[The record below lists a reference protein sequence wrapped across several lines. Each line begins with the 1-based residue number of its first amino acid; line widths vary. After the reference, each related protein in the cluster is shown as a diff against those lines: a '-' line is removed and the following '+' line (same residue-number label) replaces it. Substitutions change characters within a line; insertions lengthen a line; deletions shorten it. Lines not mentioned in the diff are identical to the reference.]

1 MNTTVAPPD
10 TAAAQP
16 AQVHLLEHLSTA
28 VLLLDGQLHVQYANH
43 AAEQL
48 LATSLPYL
56 RQQPF
61 SAFLDERDFH
71 PDSLQQALQAH
82 QPYVQREARLC
93 SSGHLPLAVVDYTV
107 TPLPA
112 PLHCPNAAEGADSH
126 ARLLIEL
133 HQLDRLIHTN
143 REDSLFTANQATRAL
158 VRGMAHE
165 IKNPLGGIRGAAQL
179 LERQL
184 DSEALR
190 EYTGVIIHEA
200 DRLRA
205 LADRMLGARRPPA
218 FARVNIHQILERVR
232 RIVQAEVGDALSIV
246 RDYDPSLPEV
256 WADAD
261 QLIQVFLNIVG
272 NAAQCLLELPTGSR
286 PDGLPPRIVIRSRV
300 LRRITIGTRCHTL
313 LCLVEVEDNGPGIS
327 AELRETVFYPMVTG
341 RSQGT
346 GLGLPIA
353 QAIMQQHGGL
363 IECNSQPGQTIF
375 KILVPFPPTDHRATD
390 TAPHAHPQPLPHPP

>member
-1 MNTTVAPPD
+1 MNTIVAPQEAP
-10 TAAAQP
+10 AFQS
-16 AQVHLLEHLSTA
+16 AQVQLLEHLSTA

-61 SAFLDERDFH
+61 HVFLHAQDYH
-71 PDSLQQALQAH
+71 PESLRQALQTH
-82 QPYVQREARLC
+82 QSYVQREARLR
-93 SSGHLPLAVVDYTV
+93 SPGHLPLGVVDYTV

-112 PLHCPNAAEGADSH
+112 PLICPDVSGESAGHQAQ
-126 ARLLIEL
+126 LLIEL
-133 HQLDRLIHTN
+133 HRLDRLIHTN

-184 DSEALR
+184 DSEELR

-205 LADRMLGARRPPA
+205 LADRMLGARQPPA
-218 FARVNIHQILERVR
+218 FTRVNIHQILERVR
-232 RIVQAEVGDALSIV
+232 RVVQAEVGDALTVV
-246 RDYDPSLPEV
+246 RDYDPSLPDV
-256 WADAD
+256 RADAD

-272 NAAQCLLELPTGSR
+272 NAAQCLLEQPQGTGSGAPLR
-286 PDGLPPRIVIRSRV
+286 PDGQAPRIIIRSRV
-300 LRRITIGTRCHTL
+300 LRRITIGTRCHPL

-341 RSQGT
+341 RSKGT

-363 IECNSQPGQTIF
+363 IECESQPGQTIF
-375 KILVPFPPTDHRATD
+375 KILVPFDSMANRATEVS
-390 TAPHAHPQPLPHPP
+390 PHAQP

>member
-1 MNTTVAPPD
+1 MNTIVAPQE
-10 TAAAQP
+10 ASAFQP

-61 SAFLDERDFH
+61 RVFLHEQDYH
-71 PDSLQQALQAH
+71 PESLRQALQT
-82 QPYVQREARLC
+82 QQSYVQREARLR
-93 SSGHLPLAVVDYTV
+93 SSANQPLGVVDYTV

-112 PLHCPNAAEGADSH
+112 PLSCPGPVGEAGSH
-126 ARLLIEL
+126 AQLLIEL
-133 HQLDRLIHTN
+133 HRLDRLIHTN

-184 DSEALR
+184 DSAELR

-205 LADRMLGARRPPA
+205 LADRMLGARQPPA
-218 FARVNIHQILERVR
+218 FTRVNIHQVLERVR
-232 RIVQAEVGDALSIV
+232 RIVQAEAGDKLTVV
-246 RDYDPSLPEV
+246 RDYDPSLPDV
-256 WADAD
+256 RADAD

-272 NAAQCLLELPTGSR
+272 NAAQCLLEASQGGTPGR
-286 PDGLPPRIVIRSRV
+286 PEGQPPRIIIRSRV
-300 LRRITIGTRCHTL
+300 LRRVTIGTRCHTL

-363 IECNSQPGQTIF
+363 IECESQPGQTIF
-375 KILVPFPPTDHRATD
+375 KILVPFDTTANRATEVS
-390 TAPHAHPQPLPHPP
+390 PHAQP

>member
-1 MNTTVAPPD
+1 MND
-10 TAAAQP
+10 TAAAPLNATGSEPGP
-16 AQVHLLEHLSTA
+16 APLLEHLATA
-28 VLLLDGQLHVQYANH
+28 VLLLDAQLRIEYANH

-48 LATSLPYL
+48 LATGLPRL
-56 RQQPF
+56 RHQAF
-61 SAFLDERDFH
+61 TAFLDDA
-71 PDSLQQALQAH
+71 DGSAAASLDLALHAQ
-82 QPYVQREARLC
+82 QPYTQREARLL
-93 SSGHLPLAVVDYTV
+93 GTGEMQLAVADYTV

-112 PLHCPNAAEGADSH
+112 TLGAAPGSAGGGQ
-126 ARLLIEL
+126 LLVEL
-133 HQLDRLIHTN
+133 HPLDRQIHSN

-184 DSEALR
+184 DSAPLR
-190 EYTGVIIHEA
+190 EYTEVIIHEA

-205 LADRMLGARRPPA
+205 LADRMLDARQPPA

-232 RIVQAEVGDALSIV
+232 LILQAEAGDAVQMV

-261 QLIQVFLNIVG
+261 QLIQVFLNIMG
-272 NAAQCLLELPTGSR
+272 NAVQCLMEMPKMPPGQPAGS
-286 PDGLPPRIVIRSRV
+286 PPPRIIIRSRV
-300 LRRITIGTRCHTL
+300 LRRFTIGTRCHAL
-313 LCLVEVEDNGPGIS
+313 LCLVEIEDNGPGIG

-363 IECNSQPGQTIF
+363 IECESQPGQTIF
-375 KILVPFPPTDHRATD
+375 KVLVPFPSTNDATAAGA
-390 TAPHAHPQPLPHPP
+390 THVRPS